1 LKTIS
6 VGLTYIEKPMLIVF
20 ITEIETNFK
29 SIIIPKIKL
38 IVHKHKK
45 KTYEQNIH

>member
-1 LKTIS
+1 MIS
-6 VGLTYIEKPMLIVF
+6 VALTCIEMSILIVF
-20 ITEIETNFK
+20 ITEIETNLK

-45 KTYEQNIH
+45 NTVLSSQ

>member
-1 LKTIS
+1 MEMPI
-6 VGLTYIEKPMLIVF
+6 LIVF
-20 ITEIETNFK
+20 ITEIETNLK

-45 KTYEQNIH
+45 NSFTISIKLYDSQLTF